1 VLRAKLAKRL
11 PRCCSPSELHLKLRR
26 GDVAGA
32 AHVDLQDPD
41 GLGRTEHDIV
51 AVRPAEGGV
60 GDGGGGQDL
69 RDEGAVRRPCA
80 QPRARAVTWPP
91 KEGRRKRGGGR
102 GGRGRGPLVQM
113 LMPSPQQAQ
122 RLPLASQR
130 MPSGTPFPSCTAQK
144 VRPLTIAVPPFTT
157 SNTFTL
163 CGSSGWSVR
172 SSSFRLWKKDGR
184 RKTER
189 ERWYPHSPSVPLA
202 PESAMYLP
210 PPRPSAFNQHWA
222 PRWGA
227 PLRLTSGS
235 RAG

>member
-1 VLRAKLAKRL
+1 
-11 PRCCSPSELHLKLRR
+11 
-26 GDVAGA
+26 
-32 AHVDLQDPD
+32 
-41 GLGRTEHDIV
+41 
-51 AVRPAEGGV
+51 
-60 GDGGGGQDL
+60 
-69 RDEGAVRRPCA
+69 
-80 QPRARAVTWPP
+80 
-91 KEGRRKRGGGR
+91 
-102 GGRGRGPLVQM
+102 M

-130 MPSGTPFPSCTAQK
+130 MPSGTPFPSCTTQK

-189 ERWYPHSPSVPLA
+189 ERWYSHSPSVPLA

-210 PPRPSAFNQHWA
+210 PPRPSALG
-222 PRWGA
+222 PRDGE
-227 PLRLTSGS
+227 PLASSVSSHQVLVLVEAQPVRPDEGIFDGGQFARARIDAVDAVRLLLRRLAVAQRLHRPVVGCAAAFRPLEKS
-235 RAG
+235 RREKLLCTYGR